1 MRLRLVILVVGLLI
15 VADLSQHAEGDEKK
29 PQPAKAEK
37 AVWAGISVNQ
47 AIFLQE
53 ELEDQGALLIKFA
66 LVNDGAKTA
75 ATDLDSWRIIVNGK
89 QMNERNTSLM
99 FGNGSRMEDTLP
111 PGGHAQVARAM
122 GVYFKEPGTYKVS
135 WKGKTFASPE
145 ITFRVLPNK
154 KK

>member
-47 AIFLQE
+47 SIFLQE
-53 ELEDQGALLIKFA
+53 ELEDQGAFIIKFA

-75 ATDLDSWRIIVNGK
+75 ATDLDSWRIFVILK
-89 QMNERNTSLM
+89 HMHQRNTSLR
-99 FGNGSRMEDTLP
+99 F
-111 PGGHAQVARAM
+111 H
-122 GVYFKEPGTYKVS
+122 
-135 WKGKTFASPE
+135 
-145 ITFRVLPNK
+145 
-154 KK
+154 